1 MLNLCFPER
10 SVSRH
15 GGIRVTTSIK
25 LNEAEKKQTQA
36 GPVPL
41 GLTTVYSILATTFC
55 PTQLN
60 FFLAVASSCC
70 FFPSKYEGIMLF
82 KRSVSVKPR
91 KRLPRAV
98 EIIAFRYRLWDRS
111 CYTDDLQE
119 TSFCT
124 NIFNW
129 IRQFLADCNHRDLTK
144 QVTILEVIEAD
155 RSNFLF
161 ANLEYPPVNN
171 RVSLWFIFWDKMNE
185 ALCLSFQSNC

>member
-98 EIIAFRYRLWDRS
+98 EIIAFRYRLWDPVTRMT
-111 CYTDDLQE
+111 YKKLPFAP
-119 TSFCT
+119 TSLIGYDNFWQ
-124 NIFNW
+124 I
-129 IRQFLADCNHRDLTK
+129 A
-144 QVTILEVIEAD
+144 TIAI
-155 RSNFLF
+155 
-161 ANLEYPPVNN
+161 
-171 RVSLWFIFWDKMNE
+171 
-185 ALCLSFQSNC
+185 